1 MRFDSSQLVSQLTAL
16 DREGGD
22 IRISCGGATVKAH
35 SLILSLRSKYFATAL
50 TTGVGNAKFK
60 SEIEVIDCSP
70 EVLTCAVDFMYGI
83 PIPED
88 FADIEGLLHQADL
101 FMMEDLKSA
110 AGLLIAKTLSLD
122 TLKELVILGER
133 YREVKLQESCGDF
146 ILAHIEE
153 LKDEKLSELALP
165 PITRQAIHAV
175 KAMKKECKEKIEK
188 IQGDAEENIEKIQG
202 NAEEKIEK
210 IESDAEE
217 KILDAEK
224 KVAEAESKCEREIRD
239 VREKDKKLR
248 THIEDIGAKV
258 LGTFKTDQ
266 FKKRT
271 DWERGAMGQDD
282 YKAYVRGHI
291 YADMLVRCCERFYD
305 GTNIHDAIK
314 VGDIGRVI
322 SVDLTGVQVKW
333 YTGRIMNAKRDC
345 FANLELLTHPLK
357 TTFLA

>member
-1 MRFDSSQLVSQLTAL
+1 MTL
-16 DREGGD
+16 
-22 IRISCGGATVKAH
+22 H
-35 SLILSLRSKYFATAL
+35 RSKYFATAL

-122 TLKELVILGER
+122 TLKELVALGER

-153 LKDEKLSELALP
+153 MQEEMISELALP
-165 PITRQAIHAV
+165 PIARQVIQAFKV
-175 KAMKKECKEKIEK
+175 MKKESKEKIEK
-188 IQGDAEENIEKIQG
+188 VEG
-202 NAEEKIEK
+202 
-210 IESDAEE
+210 DAEE
-217 KILDAEK
+217 KILFAE
-224 KVAEAESKCEREIRD
+224 E
-239 VREKDKKLR
+239 LR
-248 THIEDIGAKV
+248 THISDIGAKV
-258 LGTFKTDQ
+258 LGTFKIDQ

-271 DWERGAMGQDD
+271 DFLSFLGEDE
-282 YKAYVRGHI
+282 YKAYVKGHI
-291 YADMLVRCCERFYD
+291 GVDMLVRCCKVFYW
-305 GTNIHDAIK
+305 GVPSEVVK

-333 YTGRIMNAKRDC
+333 HNGKTMNGKKDC
-345 FANLELLTHPLK
+345 FVNLELLTHPLK

>member
-1 MRFDSSQLVSQLTAL
+1 MGPSH
-16 DREGGD
+16 
-22 IRISCGGATVKAH
+22 I
-35 SLILSLRSKYFATAL
+35 LIFHRSKYFATAL
-50 TTGVGNAKFK
+50 TTGVGNAKSK

-70 EVLTCAVDFMYGI
+70 EVLTCAVNFMYGV

-88 FADIEGLLHQADL
+88 FVDIKDLLRQADL

-110 AGLLIAKTLSLD
+110 AGLLMAKTLSWD
-122 TLKELVILGER
+122 TLKELVVLGER

-188 IQGDAEENIEKIQG
+188 IQGDAEENIEKI
-202 NAEEKIEK
+202 
-210 IESDAEE
+210 ESDAEE
-217 KILDAEK
+217 KILAAEK
-224 KVAEAESKCEREIRD
+224 KVDEAESKCEREIRD

-291 YADMLVRCCERFYD
+291 YADMLVRCCDGMIWSD
-305 GTNIHDAIK
+305 GTNLHNAK
-314 VGDIGRVI
+314 EGDIGRVI

>member
-110 AGLLIAKTLSLD
+110 AGLLMAKTLSLD
-122 TLKELVILGER
+122 TLKELVALGER

-153 LKDEKLSELALP
+153 MQEEMISELALP
-165 PITRQAIHAV
+165 PIARQVIQAIKV
-175 KAMKKECKEKIEK
+175 MKKESKEKIEK
-188 IQGDAEENIEKIQG
+188 VEG
-202 NAEEKIEK
+202 
-210 IESDAEE
+210 DAEE
-217 KILDAEK
+217 KILDAEE
-224 KVAEAESKCEREIRD
+224 KVAEAEARCERKIRNMY
-239 VREKDKKLR
+239 EKDKELR
-248 THIEDIGAKV
+248 THISDVGAKV

-271 DWERGAMGQDD
+271 DFLSFLGEDE
-282 YKAYVRGHI
+282 YKAYVKGHI
-291 YADMLVRCCERFYD
+291 GVDMLVRCCKVFYW
-305 GTNIHDAIK
+305 GVPSEVVK

-333 YTGRIMNAKRDC
+333 HNGKTMNGKKDC
-345 FANLELLTHPLK
+345 FVNLELLTHPLK

>member
-16 DREGGD
+16 DREGGH

-122 TLKELVILGER
+122 TLKELVALGER

-153 LKDEKLSELALP
+153 MQEEMISELALP
-165 PITRQAIHAV
+165 PIARQVIQAFKV
-175 KAMKKECKEKIEK
+175 MKKESKEKIEK
-188 IQGDAEENIEKIQG
+188 
-202 NAEEKIEK
+202 AEEKVEL
-210 IESDAEE
+210 AEVKSE
-217 KILDAEK
+217 L
-224 KVAEAESKCEREIRD
+224 EIRNIY
-239 VREKDKKLR
+239 EKDKELR
-248 THIEDIGAKV
+248 THISDIGAKV
-258 LGTFKTDQ
+258 LGIFKTDQ
-266 FKKRT
+266 FKKRS
-271 DWERGAMGQDD
+271 DFPSFLGEDE
-282 YKAYVRGHI
+282 YKAYVKGHI
-291 YADMLVRCCERFYD
+291 GADMLVRCCKAFYT
-305 GTNIHDAIK
+305 GLYGEEVAT
-314 VGDIGRVI
+314 VGDIGRVV

-333 YTGRIMNAKRDC
+333 HNGKTTNGKKDC

>member
-1 MRFDSSQLVSQLTAL
+1 MSFDPSQLVSQLTAL
-16 DREGGD
+16 DREEGD
-22 IRISCGGATVKAH
+22 IRIRCGGAVVKAH
-35 SLILSLRSKYFATAL
+35 SLIMSLRSKYFATAL
-50 TTGVGNAKFK
+50 TTGVGNAKSK

-70 EVLTCAVDFMYGI
+70 EVLMCAVDFMYGI

-110 AGLLIAKTLSLD
+110 AGLLMAKTLSWD

-188 IQGDAEENIEKIQG
+188 IQG

-210 IESDAEE
+210 IGSDAEE

-224 KVAEAESKCEREIRD
+224 KGCR
-239 VREKDKKLR
+239 
-248 THIEDIGAKV
+248 
-258 LGTFKTDQ
+258 
-266 FKKRT
+266 
-271 DWERGAMGQDD
+271 
-282 YKAYVRGHI
+282 
-291 YADMLVRCCERFYD
+291 
-305 GTNIHDAIK
+305 
-314 VGDIGRVI
+314 GRV
-322 SVDLTGVQVKW
+322 K
-333 YTGRIMNAKRDC
+333 M
-345 FANLELLTHPLK
+345 
-357 TTFLA
+357 

>member
-1 MRFDSSQLVSQLTAL
+1 M
-16 DREGGD
+16 
-22 IRISCGGATVKAH
+22 
-35 SLILSLRSKYFATAL
+35 
-50 TTGVGNAKFK
+50 
-60 SEIEVIDCSP
+60 
-70 EVLTCAVDFMYGI
+70 CAVDFMYGI

-110 AGLLIAKTLSLD
+110 AGLLIAKALSLD
-122 TLKELVILGER
+122 TLKELVALGER

-153 LKDEKLSELALP
+153 MQEEMISELALP
-165 PITRQAIHAV
+165 TIARQVIQAIKV
-175 KAMKKECKEKIEK
+175 MKKESKEKIEK
-188 IQGDAEENIEKIQG
+188 VEG
-202 NAEEKIEK
+202 
-210 IESDAEE
+210 DAEE
-217 KILDAEK
+217 KILDAEE
-224 KVAEAESKCEREIRD
+224 KVAETEARCERKIRNMY
-239 VREKDKKLR
+239 EKDKELR
-248 THIEDIGAKV
+248 THISDVGAKV

-271 DWERGAMGQDD
+271 DFLSFLGEDE
-282 YKAYVRGHI
+282 YKAYVKGHI
-291 YADMLVRCCERFYD
+291 GKDMLVRCCKVFY
-305 GTNIHDAIK
+305 GEYHSEVAK

-333 YTGRIMNAKRDC
+333 HNGKTMNGKKDC